1 MRPLIAL
8 LLLSMLLSA
17 VGCGGS
23 PTQPVSTATF
33 SGAAG
38 SARQHGGS
46 APPPPPP
53 PP

>member
-8 LLLSMLLSA
+8 LLLSILLSA

-33 SGAAG
+33 SGAG
-38 SARQHGGS
+38 SARQHGGVT
-46 APPPPPP
+46 PPPPPP
-53 PP
+53 PQ